1 MFSAVKAT
9 TSIFARLSSPLHS
22 HSLSTSMLPTATRM
36 PATRSRRSRPK
47 APPGVRTMSSAATAT
62 QKATPE
68 AVPHAAPVDSKIQ
81 THFSARRFAD
91 APISEASKQGIKH
104 EYLSDVQ
111 VATLD
116 SALAGSDL
124 LVQAKTG
131 TGKTLAFLL
140 PAVERLSQME
150 LANRKISMLVLSPTR
165 ELALQ
170 IEEEA
175 HTLVANHPFKV
186 AHAIGGTNMTATSR
200 KIMENPPRILI
211 ATPGRL
217 VDHLENTGN
226 FAHLFSD
233 LKVIV
238 YDEAD
243 RLLDQGFRK
252 ELDKILGY
260 LPDKTKVKRQALLF
274 SATVSQEVKGIAK
287 GALAANY
294 KFISTLRDDEVNT
307 HEHVPQQSMIVPFS
321 QQLAATFA
329 FLQQDRILHN
339 GVSKAMIFL
348 PTARLVGFYYEA
360 LSQLPAG
367 TLPPL
372 FEIHSRKSQPA
383 RIKAADSF
391 KESREG
397 VLISSDVTARGM
409 DFPGVTL
416 ILQPGLPP
424 NSEQYIHRLGRTAR
438 AGASGRGI
446 LILDQAES
454 FFLRD
459 RTIGSLGITPIPQ
472 VATPG
477 LYHLTDAE
485 LATATAQMST
495 VLPSVSAETK
505 AQAYRAF
512 LGVYKTSLKGLRW
525 TREEL
530 VEHANEF
537 AVRAL
542 GWTDPEM
549 PSIEKKTIGKM
560 DLRGVKGLNVV
571 ASEPRP
577 PRGQPGQGQGQGQSR
592 GGAPGGQSRGGQRR
606 GPPRN

>member
-1 MFSAVKAT
+1 MFSAVKT
-9 TSIFARLSSPLHS
+9 TSIFARVSRPLHY
-22 HSLSTSMLPTATRM
+22 HSFSTSMFPAATKM

-47 APPGVRTMSSAATAT
+47 GPPAVRSMASNAAATAPAP
-62 QKATPE
+62 Q
-68 AVPHAAPVDSKIQ
+68 AAPAPAAAPSSRDES
-81 THFSARRFAD
+81 HFSARRFAD
-91 APISEASKQGIKH
+91 APISEASKKGIKH
-104 EYLSDVQ
+104 EHLSDVQ
-111 VATLD
+111 AATLD
-116 SALAGSDL
+116 YALSGLDL

-140 PAVERLSQME
+140 PAVERLAKME
-150 LANRKISMLVLSPTR
+150 LVNRKISMLVLSPTR

-175 HTLVANHPFKV
+175 HTLIANHPFKV
-186 AHAIGGTNMTATSR
+186 SHAIGGTNMNASAKR
-200 KIMENPPRILI
+200 IQENPPRILI

-217 VDHLENTGN
+217 VDHLENTPG
-226 FAHLFSD
+226 FVHLFSD

-243 RLLDQGFRK
+243 RLLDQGFRR

-274 SATVSQEVKGIAK
+274 SATVSEEIKGIAK

-294 KFISTLRDDEVNT
+294 KFVSTLRADEINT

-321 QQLAATFA
+321 QHLAATLS
-329 FLQQDRILHN
+329 FLQQDRVLHN
-339 GVSKAMIFL
+339 GISKAIIFL

-360 LSQLPAG
+360 LSHLPQG
-367 TLPPL
+367 TLPKL

-383 RIKAADSF
+383 RIKAADQF
-391 KESREG
+391 KDSREG

-446 LILDQAES
+446 VILDQAES

-459 RTIGSLGITPIPQ
+459 KTISGLGITPIPQ

-477 LYHLTDAE
+477 LYHLNDAD
-485 LATATAQMST
+485 LQTAFAQT
-495 VLPSVSAETK
+495 QQVLPHVSTETK
-505 AQAYRAF
+505 GQAYRAF
-512 LGVYKTSLKGLRW
+512 LGVYNTSQKSLRW
-525 TREEL
+525 TRDDL
-530 VEHANEF
+530 VAAANEF
-537 AVRAL
+537 AVTTL
-542 GWTDPEM
+542 GWTEPEL
-549 PSIEKKTIGKM
+549 PEIDKRTIGKM
-560 DLRGVKGLNVV
+560 NLKGVQGLNIV
-571 ASEPRP
+571 SIERP
-577 PRGQPGQGQGQGQSR
+577 PRGQPGGSPVALPGDRLASEYCTV
-592 GGAPGGQSRGGQRR
+592 APYILL
-606 GPPRN
+606 P